1 MNIATILGIL
11 AGAVILG
18 MATAKST
25 DNPIVFVN
33 LSGLAIVVGG
43 TAAATFICSPLK
55 EVMRVVSAFLLAVKR
70 EELPIGN
77 YIDVLVVIART
88 ASGKG
93 RIALEKAL
101 PSMDHEFLKSA
112 VQMLVD
118 GYSREELKEILDTR
132 IEQAY
137 EYEMAQASIFRTMAK
152 LAPAFGIIGTLIGLI
167 GMMQTMGGDMAN
179 LGPSMA
185 TALTT
190 TLYGVLLAN
199 MFFLPIAIK
208 VEKRIEER
216 IILMTVIRDGI
227 LFIHDQ
233 TPASIVL
240 DKLKAYLPPRRWGSI
255 KTVAKPAAKSS
266 AKPNVGP
273 AQRAAKPAP
282 KGGGKKAQS
291 FNI

>member
-11 AGAVILG
+11 AGTTILAL
-18 MATAKST
+18 ATARST
-25 DNPIVFVN
+25 ADPMVFIN
-33 LSGLAIVVGG
+33 LPGIAIVLGG
-43 TAAATFICSPLK
+43 TLAATFICSPMK
-55 EVMRVVSAFLLAVKR
+55 EVMRVFSAFVLALKR

-77 YIDVLVVIART
+77 YIDALVVIART
-88 ASGKG
+88 ASAKGK
-93 RIALEKAL
+93 ISLEKAL
-101 PSMDHEFLKSA
+101 PNIDNEFLRSA

-118 GYSREELKEILDTR
+118 GYNREELKEILDTR

-137 EYEMAQASIFRTMAK
+137 EQEMAQAGIYRTMAK

-167 GMMQTMGGDMAN
+167 GMMQTMNSGMSN

-199 MFFLPIAIK
+199 MLFLPIAIK

-216 IILMTVIRDGI
+216 VLLMCVIRDGT

-255 KTVAKPAAKSS
+255 RATSAAASKQSAPAAQPAAKPGKG
-266 AKPNVGP
+266 KPI
-273 AQRAAKPAP
+273 KL
-282 KGGGKKAQS
+282 
-291 FNI
+291 

>member
-11 AGAVILG
+11 AGTVILG
-18 MATAKST
+18 LATAKST
-25 DNPIVFVN
+25 ENPVVFLN

-77 YIDVLVVIART
+77 YIDALVAIART

-101 PSMDHEFLKSA
+101 PNIDNEFLKSA

-132 IEQAY
+132 IEQSY
-137 EYEMAQASIFRTMAK
+137 EHEMAQASIFRTMAK

-167 GMMQTMGGDMAN
+167 GMMQTMGGDMAQ

-199 MFFLPIAIK
+199 MCVLPIAIK

-216 IILMTVIRDGI
+216 IILMIVIRDGI
-227 LFIHDQ
+227 LFVHDQ
-233 TPASIVL
+233 TPAPIVL

-255 KTVAKPAAKSS
+255 KTVSKAMPKAAPKKPAAK
-266 AKPNVGP
+266 P
-273 AQRAAKPAP
+273 AAKPAP
-282 KGGGKKAQS
+282 KPGGGKKPVS
-291 FNI
+291 FDI